1 MDKIEKVS
9 VNGQVYE
16 LAGSGGSASD
26 ITNITYEELK
36 ELVAASGLV
45 PGSKYRITD
54 FVSIYI
60 EGEVY
65 LNKSAGH
72 QFDIIVT
79 AKTNSELYSQAS
91 AALHEG
97 DDYFSNCDLSKWELK
112 YNINSKN
119 EIGKGEIYYMKD
131 EFDNEANYDFKN
143 CLFKIR
149 NTNSKFLGDTTEIY
163 AYTFS
168 FLSADFNDIK
178 DFSITGKVK
187 NNSVYN
193 YKITGDTSNGAIA
206 LLCDASSQL
215 LASIE
220 NNKINGAAVIYA
232 KATLPFIKNNAI
244 NGFAN
249 INIPTSKVKYMNV
262 TGGIDI
268 DSDVDDNSKTIE
280 IGNVIFNSSDN
291 PVCSIIINK
300 SLYIKYCTLLSD
312 GSTVNIPDNVDCKT
326 IICKDN
332 TISYFPEN

>member
-1 MDKIEKVS
+1 MEKIEKVS

-16 LAGSGGSASD
+16 LAGSGGSASA

-36 ELVAASGLV
+36 ELVVSYGLV

-54 FVSIYI
+54 FVSIYT
-60 EGEVY
+60 EGEIY

-143 CLFKIR
+143 CLFKIK

-168 FLSADFNDIK
+168 LLSADFNNIK
-178 DFSITGKVK
+178 DFSLTGQAK

-193 YKITGDTSNGAIA
+193 YKINSDKSNGAIA
-206 LLCDASSQL
+206 LLCDTTNQL
-215 LASIE
+215 LASID
-220 NNKINGAAVIYA
+220 NNKINGSAVIYA
-232 KATLPFIKNNAI
+232 KAMLPTIENNVI
-244 NGFAN
+244 NGFVN
-249 INIPTSKVKYMNV
+249 IRIPSSNVKYMNV
-262 TGGIDI
+262 TGGIEI

-280 IGNVIFNSSDN
+280 IGNVIFNSSEN
-291 PVCSIIINK
+291 PVCKITINK
-300 SLYIKYCTLLSD
+300 SLYIKYCTLLGD
-312 GSTVNIPDNVDCKT
+312 GSFVNLPDNVDCKT
-326 IICKDN
+326 IICKEN
-332 TISYFPEN
+332 TISYYPEN